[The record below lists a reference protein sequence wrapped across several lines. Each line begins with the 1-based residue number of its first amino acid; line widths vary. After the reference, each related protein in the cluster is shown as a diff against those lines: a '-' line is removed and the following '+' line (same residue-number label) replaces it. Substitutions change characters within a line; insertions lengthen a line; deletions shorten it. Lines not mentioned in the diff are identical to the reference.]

1 MPDIFVAASHN
12 RKKKEVKKTAAG
24 RPSRHETAV
33 AIVKALDH
41 RLARPGH
48 RLATFTTFPTGVA
61 FETQQKEEPI
71 VLLLRRHW
79 LTNVGW
85 LILSGLMV
93 LAPLLLPLVPDLLG
107 YFPPNFRLI
116 FIILWY
122 LLTLSFVF
130 EKFLGWFFDIYLV
143 TDERVVDVLFYSMT
157 FKQIADAGL
166 DKIQDITYRTR
177 GVAGSIFNYGD
188 ILIQTAGEQPN
199 IEFKS
204 VPRPAEVVKILN
216 ELITQEEQDMLD
228 GRAR

>member
-12 RKKKEVKKTAAG
+12 RKKKEVKKAVAG
-24 RPSRHETAV
+24 RPNRHETAV
-33 AIVKALDH
+33 AVVKALDH
-41 RLARPGH
+41 RLAQPGH
-48 RLATFTTFPTGVA
+48 HLATFATFPRSVT

-85 LILSGLMV
+85 LMLAGLMV
-93 LAPLLLPLVPDLLG
+93 LAPLFLNIVPLLNN
-107 YFPPNFRLI
+107 FPANFQII

-166 DKIQDITYRTR
+166 GKIQDITYRVS
-177 GVAGSIFNYGD
+177 GVSGSIFNYGD

-204 VPRPAEVVKILN
+204 VPRPADVVKILN